1 MYGLRCR
8 ATQAM
13 RSVVPTKLAYRG
25 ADIAAMLR
33 RRGGF
38 GPSGVVSLMKLRKE
52 RNNSR
57 EASGPFV
64 TSAGEGMT
72 EEG

>member
-33 RRGGF
+33 RLGF

-52 RNNSR
+52 RNKSR